1 MQEYFDNVLFTGL
14 ADQQGQNREYASSLH
29 MLKSKRKLSTSAFN
43 MLNFG
48 KFGQDESGHLNLI
61 VSTNKIIPER
71 EQTEISMQNKEFND
85 LNMKITSEIES
96 H

>member
-1 MQEYFDNVLFTGL
+1 
-14 ADQQGQNREYASSLH
+14 

-48 KFGQDESGHLNLI
+48 KLGQDESGNLNLI
-61 VSTNKIIPER
+61 VSTKKIIPER
-71 EQTEISMQNKEFND
+71 ETSLVGVKDTEIND
-85 LNMKITSEIES
+85 LNMNITSEIES